1 MVCEQNE
8 ITNLKPL
15 TFLSEKCTIN
25 FKTVYYATE
34 ENYLNICQCPM
45 YEYMLNV

>member
-1 MVCEQNE
+1 MLCEQNE

-25 FKTVYYATE
+25 LKQFTMQQKKIILTFANVQCM
-34 ENYLNICQCPM
+34 NIC
-45 YEYMLNV
+45 